1 MPSTR
6 RTVWITRAQP
16 GADQTAERVR
26 MHGHAAVVAPLL
38 EVQPGTGF
46 DASLAGVA
54 ALAFTSA
61 NGVRAFTAV
70 SLDRALPVFAVGA
83 ATALAARAAGYRRV
97 LSTDRDVSALAE
109 ALVARRREL
118 VGAVL
123 HPGAAEPAG
132 DLVGMLTAR
141 GVEARGVVVY
151 DTVGREPSADEE
163 NALKAVDTVLIHSA
177 KAARGLAARLKA
189 APRPELRVVGLSRA
203 AIQPLARV
211 PLAARLFP
219 PKPLEAEALNLLD
232 LAS

>member
-1 MPSTR
+1 MPRTR
-6 RTVWITRAQP
+6 RKVWITRAQP

-26 MHGHAAVVAPLL
+26 MHGHVAIVAPLL
-38 EVQPGTGF
+38 EVQAVRGF
-46 DASLAGVA
+46 DAGLDGVA

-61 NGVRAFTAV
+61 NGVRAFTAL
-70 SLDRALPVFAVGA
+70 SLDRSLPVFAVGA
-83 ATALAARAAGYRRV
+83 ATALAARTAGYRRV

-109 ALVARRREL
+109 ALAARRREL
-118 VGAVL
+118 TGAVL

-132 DLVGMLTAR
+132 DLVGLLQAR
-141 GVEARGVVVY
+141 RVEARGVVVY
-151 DTVGREPSADEE
+151 DTLPREPSAEE
-163 NALKAVDTVLIHSA
+163 EKALKGIDTVLIHSA
-177 KAARGLAARLKA
+177 KAARELAARLKA